1 MNDRIVINTSP
12 LIALGKMGLL
22 DLVRELPI
30 VLVTPTQVKQE
41 LDAGIELGH
50 LIGFPGW
57 VEVRELS
64 LPIDQSFFDR
74 LDSGE
79 AAVIQLA
86 LEIEVDTVC
95 LDEIKGR
102 RIAKELG
109 LSVTGSLG
117 ILGKA
122 KKLGLVNE
130 IKPVILAAIENGIYY
145 DDRLIERFLRELGE

>member
-1 MNDRIVINTSP
+1 MNDRIVINASP

-22 DLVRELPI
+22 ELARELPM
-30 VLVTPTQVKQE
+30 VFVTPAEVKHE
-41 LDAGIELGH
+41 LDAGVRSGH
-50 LIGFPGW
+50 LIEFPEW
-57 VEVRELS
+57 VEVRKLS
-64 LPIDQSFFDR
+64 LPIDRSIFDR

-86 LEIEVDTVC
+86 LEIGVDTVC

-122 KKLGLVNE
+122 KKLGMVNE
-130 IKPVILAAIENGIYY
+130 VKPVILTAIQKGIYY
-145 DDRLIERFLRELGE
+145 DNQLVERFLREMGE